1 MSWIVEVESPV
12 AASRLFKAL
21 LQWHNLAPKVTP
33 ETISSAQIITLNET
47 EGVGSV
53 RQFNFTSGLLSKSN
67 VIFFSIDRHFRIHD
81 ELILLNIVMPFEYIK
96 ERLDF
101 VDLEKFESKHSLVEG
116 GELGKKLEAATTEY
130 KFTPSSTGGCAV
142 KMVMT
147 YKLLPGVE
155 VTDEE
160 EKAKGAVT
168 AIVKAAEAYL
178 IANPN
183 AYA

>member
-1 MSWIVEVESPV
+1 MSWAVEVESPV

-21 LQWHNLAPKVTP
+21 LEWHNLAPKASP
-33 ETISSAQIITLNET
+33 EVISSAQIITLNET

-53 RQFNFTSGLLSKSN
+53 RQFNFTP
-67 VIFFSIDRHFRIHD
+67 
-81 ELILLNIVMPFEYIK
+81 VMPFEYIK

-101 VDLEKFESKHSLVEG
+101 VDLEKLETKQSLVEG
-116 GELGKKLEAATTEY
+116 GDLGKKLKSATTEY

-147 YKLLPGVE
+147 YELLPGVE

-160 EKAKGAVT
+160 VKAKGALT
-168 AIVKAAEAYL
+168 AFVKAAEAYL
-178 IANPN
+178 LANP
-183 AYA
+183 AACA

>member
-12 AASRLFKAL
+12 AAPRLFKAL
-21 LQWHNLAPKVTP
+21 LEWHNLAPKLTP
-33 ETISSAQIITLNET
+33 EIVSSAQMIILNES

-53 RQFNFTSGLLSKSN
+53 RQFNFTPVL
-67 VIFFSIDRHFRIHD
+67 
-81 ELILLNIVMPFEYIK
+81 PFEYIK

-116 GELGKKLEAATTEY
+116 GDLGTKLEMATTEY
-130 KFTPSSTGGCAV
+130 KFTPSSTGGCAA

-155 VTDEE
+155 VTEVE